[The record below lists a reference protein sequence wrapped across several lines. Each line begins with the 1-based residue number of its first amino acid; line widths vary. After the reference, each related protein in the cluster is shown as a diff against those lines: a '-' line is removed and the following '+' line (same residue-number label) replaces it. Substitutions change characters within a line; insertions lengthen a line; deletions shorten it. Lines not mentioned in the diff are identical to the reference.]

1 MVLRILLIL
10 ALVVQCSSSQLRSQQ
25 QRRTRIEERHALS
38 FGDLL
43 GKTSPV
49 ISSDN
54 ASSVTASP
62 ASESSNTN
70 ENNGSNGASGMSNN
84 SPHAMVGGGCKRK
97 GGCKDKD
104 AKSKKGKKMRG
115 SIITKEGENI

>member
-84 SPHAMVGGGCKRK
+84 SPPAMVAAGCKRK
-97 GGCKDKD
+97 GGCTAKRG
-104 AKSKKGKKMRG
+104 KSKTDKKMTG
-115 SIITKEGENI
+115 SSIT